1 MIILRRLILAISFQ
15 MGRAIAQWQRLFQRR
30 ERSPRRPSHVPP
42 NPRWRQLRSQAGF
55 VLPTTALLLVV
66 VALTV
71 TALSLRT
78 LNRTEQVAA
87 DRAQKV
93 IYNAATPAIDRA
105 KAKLELLF
113 TADPRLIAGGIP
125 SEKYLMSMLLGRDI
139 TGKGADFTP
148 PAKVFEYKL
157 NDEKQLDANG
167 DGQPDAAWTFPADTD
182 GDGTEDADVAYSI
195 LFTTPP
201 ADRTGKLDFSLA
213 AASVKTRASKLET
226 RTGPMSAEDPTGP
239 CNIASS
245 LGVDVLPPVEGGWY
259 QSPNNTSALRK
270 NFQVDAVVVPRQ
282 NVARAGGGTKTIA
295 TLEFQQDRLAEK
307 GNKWGAWFRNDLE
320 MFSGP
325 PFNWNGAMHTEGSM
339 LWAGLSGTRRT
350 KLFWVSDRGSC
361 LYKDIQ
367 ASTLSVA
374 ERGGFR
380 GEFAATGLTGGFKDF
395 GGGAQ
400 VSIDYT
406 VQENLEQKERNFRP
420 DTDSVNASKA
430 LDLTLDP
437 LVLYTED
444 VSQRRG
450 TGKYGDPAWN
460 PNIED
465 YEYAKR
471 ALRQNLPKPY
481 LDDFFRADNRYGP
494 RPSYGR
500 KTEFQLVNLGKK
512 AGDNIAGQE
521 ALIRNTNSIE
531 PAEVGADGYWERRAI
546 NEGLRVISSQ
556 RLKLGSSPDTP
567 TIYPTKAEEFDNTE
581 PHQGLQRRSL
591 RDLLSAVQ
599 GTLIFHK
606 GVGQG
611 VQPVAALVST
621 VHPGSPE
628 TLKRSATFEKLPK
641 DSGVAVKDQ
650 GPWRGLF
657 DARFGD
663 QKEELAIDF
672 FNGRG
677 TNGWEV
683 DVNRLNQLISA
694 NKGSSTVSVSLD
706 ATMRKALENLARL
719 GGDPDGAYPPK
730 QEAGK
735 VHPDPQIVQWGN
747 FSNLRR
753 ALNNSNS
760 SPADATTQQT
770 AALDLGMLAYNIA
783 YLEAIDYSDAEFRT
797 DVLQKLADR
806 LGKIADNSGDFTVK
820 DAELTAWPKNP
831 ANQPVRNNSDRDL
844 GRVDIFRRSPDAPF
858 SVRVYPG
865 SNNLRNPSDL
875 SSDQRYI
882 EAQLASLQKDS
893 AGKTLASPPLLKV
906 PGATPDPAGSPPFA
920 KMTDSEVFPLVPP
933 DAYIMALSD
942 RTNTL
947 KNLGNYPIKSTE
959 WEQWARLIALREQVQ
974 RDRTFGFATHFGR
987 VTRTGATGE
996 DTKKHHYSYAIAND
1010 LTPSGVTTPGY
1021 WFNGR
1026 RYEKDK
1032 TYEFGCD
1039 FSEINGNNFFGF
1051 GKPTNT
1057 TEELRFLHLAGTLCP
1072 VEPKY
1077 PALYYLFPRPLSKD
1091 YTVHVT
1097 GGTKTAVDNIK
1108 LNGLGTIAAE
1118 VDHTQPKESDPFYG
1132 DYAKLYHNPYITAA
1146 AGSNFSVLTDDEL
1159 KAIVIKP
1166 RAIDSWTSPIE
1177 KNASCPIATAAQ
1189 LQPNCAVQLEIAVDT
1204 DGGKPDAA
1212 LEQHRV
1218 AFKDAAIMDGRERLT
1233 TRVMDIDIDML
1244 RQKSYAPS
1252 SIGDLWL
1259 SFGNIKRREFGG
1271 IIYAFREDATRED
1284 AIARSPS
1291 GGWGGYK
1298 NDYKANSSGSRMK
1311 IGPGNLQGQDP
1322 PISTET
1328 GISPKA
1334 IDFYADPDRRAHGF
1348 RLINGRSVRRIGGGN
1363 EAENIY
1369 GMSFITDNPLYI
1381 RGTFNLHESGGA
1393 QIEEFKKL
1401 LTADSSNF
1409 YQRGSNPER
1418 DLDLRFARSGPDDWR
1433 PVELLADTV
1442 TLLSSDYCD
1451 GSLRDTFLSSRP
1463 QAAGWYGCSG
1473 ASNNYTSF
1481 YGQRRPSQNKST
1493 VNNGELAQW
1502 SNENRFDPNSPIA
1515 VYYSGQPIQRENS
1528 DPTAA
1533 TFGSLKPYQD
1543 GYEGFAANDSYGT
1556 ATGGRTIP
1564 RALKTRFNAVF
1575 VSGISPSRSDQ
1586 SYGGFHNFVGALE
1599 NWDQVPMEISGA
1611 FVQLNFRN
1619 YATGPYDHDAWESNQ
1634 NPQTGGDLIPYY
1646 RPPLRV
1652 WGYDV
1657 GLQYSPAGPIASR
1670 FITLGD
1676 TRSEFYGEPASNDP
1690 YICLLRKNIP
1700 GAETDGCQ

>member
-1 MIILRRLILAISFQ
+1 MIILRRLILAISFH
-15 MGRAIAQWQRLFQRR
+15 MGRAIAQWQRLFERR
-30 ERSPRRPSHVPP
+30 GRSRRRPSHTPP

-105 KAKLELLF
+105 KAKLEKLF
-113 TADPRLIAGGIP
+113 TQDPRLIAGGIP
-125 SEKYLMSMLLGRDI
+125 SEKYLMSMLLNRDV
-139 TGKGADFTP
+139 TGG
-148 PAKVFEYKL
+148 VGFEVEPRQSYQL
-157 NDEKQLDANG
+157 PDEKTLDING

-182 GDGTEDADVAYSI
+182 GDGSEDADVAYSI
-195 LFTTPP
+195 LFTSPP
-201 ADRTGKLDFSLA
+201 PDRNGKIDFSLA
-213 AASVKTRASKLET
+213 AKSIQGRAKKLET
-226 RTGPMSAEDPTGP
+226 RTGPMSAEDLTGP
-239 CNIASS
+239 CNIAAS

-259 QSPNNTSALRK
+259 QAANNTSALRK
-270 NFQVDAVVVPRQ
+270 NFQIDAVVVPRQ

-325 PFNWNGAMHTEGSM
+325 RFNWNGAMHTEGSM
-339 LWAGLSGTRRT
+339 LWAGGNRPT

-374 ERGGFR
+374 ERDGFR

-395 GGGAQ
+395 GGNPR

-406 VQENLEQKERNFRP
+406 VQENLQQGSDNFNP
-420 DTDSVNASKA
+420 ATDSVNARKA
-430 LDLTLDP
+430 SDLTLDP
-437 LVLYTED
+437 LKLYTED

-450 TGKYGDPAWN
+450 TGKYGDPSWN
-460 PNIED
+460 PNVEGF
-465 YEYAKR
+465 EYAKR

-500 KTEFQLVNLGKK
+500 KSEFQLIKLGKK
-512 AGDNIAGQE
+512 AGEPISGQE
-521 ALIRNTNSIE
+521 VLTRNTNSAE

-546 NEGLRVISSQ
+546 NEGLRVISGQ
-556 RLKLGSSPDTP
+556 RLKLGSSPDNP
-567 TIYPTKAEEFDNTE
+567 TTYPTKPEEFDKTE

-641 DSGVAVKDQ
+641 DSGFAVKDQ

-657 DARFGD
+657 GARFGD

-677 TNGWEV
+677 TNGWEF
-683 DVNRLNQLISA
+683 DVSRLNQLVSA
-694 NKGSSTVSVSLD
+694 SKGGSTVSVSLD
-706 ATMRKALENLARL
+706 ANIRKALDNLARL
-719 GGDPDGAYPPK
+719 AGDPDGAYPPK

-753 ALNNSNS
+753 ALNNSNN

-770 AALDLGMLAYNIA
+770 ASLDLGMLAYNLA
-783 YLEAIDYSDAEFRT
+783 YLEAIDYNDAEFRT

-806 LGKIADNSGDFTVK
+806 LGKIADNSGDFTK
-820 DAELTAWPKNP
+820 PDAELSAWPNNP
-831 ANQPVRNNSDRDL
+831 ANQPVRNNSDRNL

-865 SNNLRNPSDL
+865 NSNLRNPSDL
-875 SSDQRYI
+875 TSDQRYI
-882 EAQLASLQKDS
+882 EVQLASLQKDA

-906 PGATPDPAGSPPFA
+906 PGATPDPAGSSPFA
-920 KMTDSEVFPLVPP
+920 KMTDSDVFPLVPP
-933 DAYIMALSD
+933 DAYIMALSE
-942 RTNTL
+942 RTNSL
-947 KNLGNYPIKSTE
+947 KNLGAYPIRSTE

-987 VTRTGATGE
+987 ITRAGATGE
-996 DTKKHHYSYAIAND
+996 DAKKHHYSYTIAND
-1010 LTPSGVTTPGY
+1010 LTPAGVTTPGY

-1026 RYEKDK
+1026 RYEQNK

-1039 FSEINGNNFFGF
+1039 FSEVNGNNFFGF

-1091 YTVHVT
+1091 YTVHAVN
-1097 GGTKTAVDNIK
+1097 GAKTTVDNIK
-1108 LNGLGTIAAE
+1108 LNGLGTISAE
-1118 VDHTQPKESDPFYG
+1118 IDHTQPKATDPFYG
-1132 DYAKLYHNPYITAA
+1132 DYAKLYYNPYVAA
-1146 AGSNFSVLTDDEL
+1146 ASGNFSVLTDEEL
-1159 KAIVIKP
+1159 KEIVIKP
-1166 RAIDSWTSPIE
+1166 RSIDNWTLPVE
-1177 KNASCPIATAAQ
+1177 KNTSCPVATAAE
-1189 LQPNCAVQLEIAVDT
+1189 LQPNCTTQLEIAVDK

-1244 RQKSYAPS
+1244 RRKTYAPS
-1252 SIGDLWL
+1252 SLGDLWL
-1259 SFGNIKRREFGG
+1259 SFGNIKNRQFGG
-1271 IIYAFREDATRED
+1271 IVYAFREDATRED
-1284 AIARSPS
+1284 AIARPPS
-1291 GGWGGYK
+1291 TDWSSYK
-1298 NDYKANSSGSRMK
+1298 DEYKSSSSGSRMR
-1311 IGPGNLQGQDP
+1311 IGSANPKGQDP
-1322 PISTET
+1322 PISSET

-1363 EAENIY
+1363 ETENIY
-1369 GMSFITDNPLYI
+1369 GLSFITDNPLYV
-1381 RGTFNLHESGGA
+1381 RGAFNLHEAGGEA
-1393 QIEEFKKL
+1393 IEEFKRKL
-1401 LTADSSNF
+1401 DANSSNF
-1409 YQRGSNPER
+1409 YSRGSNPER
-1418 DLDLRFARSGPDDWR
+1418 DLDLRFARSAKDDWR

-1442 TLLSSDYCD
+1442 TLLSTNYCD
-1451 GSLRDTFLSSRP
+1451 GSLRDTFLRSTP
-1463 QAAGWYGCSG
+1463 QATNWYGCSG
-1473 ASNNYTSF
+1473 PSNNYTSF

-1493 VNNGELAQW
+1493 VNNGELANW

-1533 TFGSLKPYQD
+1533 TFGALKPYQD
-1543 GYEGFAANDSYGT
+1543 GYETFAANDSYGT
-1556 ATGGRTIP
+1556 GAGGRTIP
-1564 RALKTRFNAVF
+1564 KAVKTRFNAVF
-1575 VSGISPSRSDQ
+1575 VSGISPSRDDQ

-1599 NWDQVPMEISGA
+1599 DWQNVAMEISGA

-1619 YATGPYDHDAWESNQ
+1619 YATGPYDHDAWETNQ

-1676 TRSEFYGEPASNDP
+1676 TRSEFYSEPASNDP
-1690 YICLLRKNIP
+1690 YICLLRKSIP